1 MSGARYGRVTDH
13 AVTEDFA
20 MLARIYRPAKTA
32 MQSGKAKSHDWRLEF
47 EPASARTIDPL
58 MGWTSS
64 TDMNGQVRLSFESK
78 EEAIEYAE
86 RHGIAFRLHE
96 PNDPPVIIK
105 AYADNFATNRKQSWT
120 H

>member
-1 MSGARYGRVTDH
+1 
-13 AVTEDFA
+13 

-32 MQSGKAKSHDWRLEF
+32 MQSGKAKARDWRLEF

-64 TDMNGQVRLSFESK
+64 TDMNGQVRLSFDTK
-78 EEAIEYAE
+78 EEAVDYAE

-96 PNDPPVIIK
+96 PNEAPVIIK